1 MGQGHIGWLHS
12 EAAIVRL
19 LALIGSLALVTV
31 EMGIRSIIF
40 AIPVALVARGCD
52 VHVPPTWKSV
62 AFVMFCFFW
71 HSCAFGGKE
80 SAERGERSPVDHR
93 KAAADVMT
101 PAQVAAEARK
111 LTRQPKPRPAQ

>member
-1 MGQGHIGWLHS
+1 
-12 EAAIVRL
+12 
-19 LALIGSLALVTV
+19 
-31 EMGIRSIIF
+31 
-40 AIPVALVARGCD
+40 
-52 VHVPPTWKSV
+52 V